1 MGICTEQR
9 QFPRFFDMTDM
20 NRIALTHEE
29 YKSEVQAYFHTLF
42 PRRQWTLFT
51 DPVRQPLPIDVEMLY
66 PTIEEPFY
74 LLRTMGMSAAPLH
87 YPAGEIAADHET
99 YCELSLILPSD
110 WPFHTKEDPSL
121 DDPAA
126 WPVWLLME
134 LAKFPHVH
142 QIWMSYG
149 FLLPNTEKYIPFSS
163 MTALSGVVIVQFE
176 GELGSVHMHDD
187 TDVDLLMP
195 ILVYKEELELCDE
208 IGIDALIDD
217 ILETNGGSFLLN
229 TRRAN
234 VASLYSNTKIGGV
247 HHLDYE

>member
-1 MGICTEQR
+1 
-9 QFPRFFDMTDM
+9 
-20 NRIALTHEE
+20 
-29 YKSEVQAYFHTLF
+29 
-42 PRRQWTLFT
+42 
-51 DPVRQPLPIDVEMLY
+51 
-66 PTIEEPFY
+66 
-74 LLRTMGMSAAPLH
+74 
-87 YPAGEIAADHET
+87 
-99 YCELSLILPSD
+99 
-110 WPFHTKEDPSL
+110 
-121 DDPAA
+121 
-126 WPVWLLME
+126 
-134 LAKFPHVH
+134 
-142 QIWMSYG
+142 MSYG

-229 TRRAN
+229 TCRAN